1 MNRRFLILA
10 IAATMLGACSYEVDS
25 VVGTPE
31 TGHDN
36 TEVSAQTPVLFDAYS
51 GRALTRA
58 GAEGTLD
65 NTALQSNGFGVFGYY
80 TGDQLYSDTYE
91 PSFMYNTK
99 VEGADWTYSPL
110 KYWPNE
116 FGSAAESEDV
126 DRLSFFAYAPY
137 VQVNPSTGIPVNED
151 ATTGIIAMTR
161 NSSTGDPFVKYA
173 VNFGD
178 LTKQVDFS
186 WGVAKS
192 GAPTAVTGA
201 QQATAG
207 SPFKDLVKPAAD
219 QKIGFEFNH
228 ALAQLNVQVDALIDG
243 ANIINPNETRIW
255 VRSVTFE
262 GFATK
267 GAFNL
272 NQSKEGA
279 VWTNLA
285 GNSISGSGAVTVYDG
300 RTDGNEGVSAATNET
315 PAALNEGI
323 VQAEAYTVD
332 ADNKI
337 TAPTATGVTKAPQN
351 LFNSSS
357 DDAPLYV
364 IPNQQDFKVTIV
376 YDVETVD
383 NRLSKYLADGVTKG
397 SRVKNT
403 IKQVVKFGDA
413 TQLEAGKKYVLKLH
427 LGMSTVKFDASVAK
441 WGAAN
446 ETEGSL
452 PLSAI
457 YTISQLKAEL
467 VKNFSNGHDNFVLK
481 QIFTGLYVHPDGTI
495 NAVSEGA
502 TGIIASIPGGL
513 DEDVDVDTA
522 IPGSRILVMGLTDAY
537 HPNENGEVSQEFH
550 FINNNDLRL
559 SYWNGHN
566 HSAYSNSE
574 LGFGEKIDI
583 FKTLTSQH
591 EQFKTIGTAS
601 GNRSG
606 KRNGYA
612 ITAAA
617 VNHSDYSANFFA
629 YQAAWQYKTSEE
641 DTTGSEYGLE
651 GETGAAG
658 HWFLPT
664 VEQMIL
670 MGAPVYR
677 YKNNKENG
685 SGEIDK
691 RFVFPLQHL
700 SATKD
705 YWLSSE
711 YTNNNAW
718 TYKVQYV
725 AFGNDQKFAEVIEKY
740 HHRVRPVFAY

>member
-1 MNRRFLILA
+1 
-10 IAATMLGACSYEVDS
+10 MLGACSYEIDS

-31 TGHDN
+31 IGHDN
-36 TEVSAQTPVLFDAYS
+36 NEVSTQTPVLFDAYS

-58 GAEGTLD
+58 GYAGALD
-65 NTALQSNGFGVFGYY
+65 NGKLKRYGFGVFGYY
-80 TGDQLYSDTYE
+80 TENEFYNDTYQ
-91 PSFMYNTK
+91 PTFMYNTQVK
-99 VEGADWTYSPL
+99 GADWTYSPL

-116 FGSAAESEDV
+116 FGGEAQSDDI

-137 VQVNPSTGIPVNED
+137 VHVNPSTGIPDD
-151 ATTGIIAMTR
+151 ANDDKARGIIAMTR

-173 VNFGD
+173 VNFD
-178 LTKQVDFS
+178 PAHQVDFS
-186 WGVAKS
+186 WGVAKTG
-192 GAPTAVTGA
+192 GAPTGVTGE
-201 QQATAG
+201 QATVAAG

-228 ALAQLNVQVDALIDG
+228 ALAQLNVQLDAKVDG
-243 ANIINPNETRIW
+243 ADNVDINNTRIW

-267 GAFNL
+267 GSFNL
-272 NQSKEGA
+272 NQSKVGA
-279 VWTNLA
+279 VWSDLS

-337 TAPTATGVTKAPQN
+337 TAPTATGVTATAQN

-357 DDAPLYV
+357 VDAPLYV
-364 IPNQQDFKVTIV
+364 IPNHQDFKVTV
-376 YDVETVD
+376 EYDVETLD
-383 NRLSKYLADGVTKG
+383 RRLSKYLADGVTKG

-467 VKNFSNGHDNFVLK
+467 SNFFAQGKDPSALQKF
-481 QIFTGLYVHPDGTI
+481 FTGWFVHPDGTI
-495 NAVSEGA
+495 NTTSEGA
-502 TGIIASIPGGL
+502 TGKIAYLSPT
-513 DEDVDVDTA
+513 DEDVDTG

-537 HPNENGEVSQEFH
+537 HPNEDREVSQEFH
-550 FINNNDLRL
+550 FINNNDLHL
-559 SYWNGHN
+559 SYRNGHN

-574 LGFGEKIDI
+574 LGFGEDIDI

-591 EQFKTIGTAS
+591 EEFKTIGTAP

-617 VNHSDYSANFFA
+617 VNHSDYSASFFA

-685 SGEIDK
+685 SDEIDK
-691 RFVFPLQHL
+691 RFVFPLQVL
-700 SATKD
+700 SPTSD

-725 AFGNDQKFAEVIEKY
+725 AFGNDQKFAERIEDY

>member
-10 IAATMLGACSYEVDS
+10 IAATMLGACSYEIDS

-31 TGHDN
+31 IGHDN
-36 TEVSAQTPVLFDAYS
+36 TEVSAQTPVLFDAYT

-80 TGDQLYSDTYE
+80 TENEFYNDTYQ
-91 PSFMYNTK
+91 PTFMYNAK
-99 VEGADWTYSPL
+99 VSGDNWTYSPL

-173 VNFGD
+173 VNFD
-178 LTKQVDFS
+178 PAHQVDFS
-186 WGVAKS
+186 WGVAKT
-192 GAPTAVTGA
+192 GAPTGVTGE
-201 QQATAG
+201 QATVAAG

-228 ALAQLNVQVDALIDG
+228 ALAQLNVQLDAKVDG
-243 ANIINPNETRIW
+243 ADNVDINNTRIW

-267 GAFNL
+267 GSFNL

-279 VWTNLA
+279 VWTDLA
-285 GNSISGSGAVTVYDG
+285 GNSISGSDEVTVYDG

-315 PAALNEGI
+315 PAALNKGI
-323 VQAEAYTVD
+323 VQAGAYTVD
-332 ADNKI
+332 ADNNI
-337 TAPTATGVTKAPQN
+337 TTPTATGVTKAPQN

-467 VKNFSNGHDNFVLK
+467 SNFFAQGKDPSALQKF
-481 QIFTGLYVHPDGTI
+481 FTGWFVHPDGTI
-495 NAVSEGA
+495 NTTSEGA
-502 TGIIASIPGGL
+502 TGKIAYLSPT
-513 DEDVDVDTA
+513 DEDVDTG

-537 HPNENGEVSQEFH
+537 HPNEDGEVSQEFH
-550 FINNNDLRL
+550 FINNNDLHL

-574 LGFGEKIDI
+574 LGFGEDIDI

-591 EQFKTIGTAS
+591 EEFKTIGTAS

-617 VNHSDYSANFFA
+617 VNHSDYSASFFA

-677 YKNNKENG
+677 FISNDESGKSEINLPYKY
-685 SGEIDK
+685 
-691 RFVFPLQHL
+691 PLQDL
-700 SATKD
+700 SRTSD

>member
-1 MNRRFLILA
+1 MNRLFLILA
-10 IAATMLGACSYEVDS
+10 IAATMLGACSYEIDS

-31 TGHDN
+31 IGHDN
-36 TEVSAQTPVLFDAYS
+36 TEVSAQTPVLFDAYL

-80 TGDQLYSDTYE
+80 TENKFYNDTYQ
-91 PSFMYNTK
+91 PTFMYNAK
-99 VEGADWTYSPL
+99 VSGDNWTYSPL

-173 VNFGD
+173 VNFD
-178 LTKQVDFS
+178 PAHQVDFS
-186 WGVAKS
+186 WGVAKT
-192 GAPTAVTGA
+192 GAPTGVTGE
-201 QQATAG
+201 QATVAAG

-228 ALAQLNVQVDALIDG
+228 ALAQLNVQLDAKVDG
-243 ANIINPNETRIW
+243 ADNVDINNTRIW

-267 GAFNL
+267 GSFNL

-279 VWTNLA
+279 VWTDLA
-285 GNSISGSGAVTVYDG
+285 GNSISGSDEVTVYDG

-315 PAALNEGI
+315 PAALNKGI
-323 VQAEAYTVD
+323 VQAGAYTVD
-332 ADNKI
+332 ADNNI
-337 TAPTATGVTKAPQN
+337 TTPTATGVTKAPQN

-467 VKNFSNGHDNFVLK
+467 SNFFAQGKDPSALQKF
-481 QIFTGLYVHPDGTI
+481 FTGWFVHPDGTI
-495 NAVSEGA
+495 NTTREGA

-537 HPNENGEVSQEFH
+537 HPNEDGEVSQEFH
-550 FINNNDLRL
+550 FINNNDLHL

-574 LGFGEKIDI
+574 LGFGEDIDI

-591 EQFKTIGTAS
+591 EEFKTIGTAS

-617 VNHSDYSANFFA
+617 VNHPDSASFFA

-677 YKNNKENG
+677 FKSNEENG

-691 RFVFPLQHL
+691 RFVFPLQVL
-700 SATKD
+700 SPTSD

-725 AFGNDQKFAEVIEKY
+725 AFGNDQKFAERIVDY